1 MGCPPHRHPSCPH
14 PPQVDGE
21 RHLLPLALAE
31 GALTLSQEG
40 THRVL
45 LAQGGFKLLFDGD
58 TYVLVTLP
66 DTYRGRTHGLCG
78 NFNGDTE
85 DDIKMGATLAPSCI
99 HDLLPPT
106 CSDAT
111 EGPCQLLEDPSG
123 PFGGCHRVVPPQEH
137 VISCARQRCS
147 RPDDDDT
154 AVICHSFQGYAAACQ
169 AAGGQLQEWREA
181 TNCRE

>member
-1 MGCPPHRHPSCPH
+1 M
-14 PPQVDGE
+14 DGE

-58 TYVLVTLP
+58 TYILVTLP

-78 NFNGDTE
+78 NFNGDAE
-85 DDIKMGATLAPSCI
+85 DDIKVGATLAPSCI

-137 VISCARQRCS
+137 VTSCARQRCS
-147 RPDDDDT
+147 RPDDDDA
-154 AVICHSFQGYAAACQ
+154 AVVCRSFQGYAAACQ
-169 AAGGQLQEWREA
+169 AAGGHLQEWREA